1 MQAYH
6 VTGGRAVFASGNPFD
21 DVLMEGNRFIPGQCN
36 NAYIFPG
43 VGLGIV
49 TSRSRLVPNETFL
62 VAAQT
67 LADQVSE
74 SDRAK
79 AALSGP
85 SVVKKIIVAIGL
97 SPHSEATA
105 RYAAKWA
112 ELFAASINLVHVCLL
127 VSVDG
132 FGINQE
138 VSTALGLQR
147 ESAQEALSLLA
158 QRIRESCP
166 DCQMTVLVGDPVEE
180 VASLARS
187 LNADLIV
194 IGSRHQTGFLGRL
207 FAPDQ
212 ERKIIHRAPCPV
224 LIYQEHPYKGE
235 VAPAG
240 DSWRK
245 PLPAQEIYLPH

>member
-1 MQAYH
+1 M
-6 VTGGRAVFASGNPFD
+6 
-21 DVLMEGNRFIPGQCN
+21 
-36 NAYIFPG
+36 NANQRE
-43 VGLGIV
+43 L
-49 TSRSRLVPNETFL
+49 TN
-62 VAAQT
+62 AA
-67 LADQVSE
+67 E
-74 SDRAK
+74 AK
-79 AALSGP
+79 AAPSGP

-112 ELFAASINLVHVCLL
+112 ELFGASINLVHVCPL
-127 VSVDG
+127 VPVDG
-132 FGINQE
+132 FGMSQE

-147 ESAQEALSLLA
+147 ESAQEALSVLA

-194 IGSRHQTGFLGRL
+194 IGSRNQAGFLGRL
-207 FAPDQ
+207 FTPDQ
-212 ERKIIHRAPCPV
+212 KRKIIHRAPCPV
-224 LIYQEHPYKGE
+224 LIYQENPYKGE

>member
-1 MQAYH
+1 
-6 VTGGRAVFASGNPFD
+6 
-21 DVLMEGNRFIPGQCN
+21 
-36 NAYIFPG
+36 
-43 VGLGIV
+43 
-49 TSRSRLVPNETFL
+49 
-62 VAAQT
+62 
-67 LADQVSE
+67 
-74 SDRAK
+74 
-79 AALSGP
+79 
-85 SVVKKIIVAIGL
+85 
-97 SPHSEATA
+97 
-105 RYAAKWA
+105 
-112 ELFAASINLVHVCLL
+112 
-127 VSVDG
+127 
-132 FGINQE
+132 
-138 VSTALGLQR
+138 
-147 ESAQEALSLLA
+147 
-158 QRIRESCP
+158 
-166 DCQMTVLVGDPVEE
+166 MTVLVGDPVEE